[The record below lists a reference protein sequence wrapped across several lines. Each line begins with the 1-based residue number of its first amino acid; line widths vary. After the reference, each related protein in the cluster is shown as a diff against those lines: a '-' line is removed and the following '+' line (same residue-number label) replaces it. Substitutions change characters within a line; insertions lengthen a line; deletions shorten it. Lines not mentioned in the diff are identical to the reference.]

1 MVVPKRKHL
10 SAIVNVLEQERDD
23 ESLQDFVRR
32 KGVTKTSEISAAGF
46 DRVALTRQ
54 VRLGEIQR
62 LSRGVYAVSDHELTA
77 WHDLAE
83 ISKTSP
89 KAVVAL
95 VSALAF
101 HEIGTQMP
109 YETWIA
115 LPRGARVPALNRNLN
130 VTRFSEPG
138 YSAGIEEHEIEG
150 VSVRVYSPAK
160 TVTDCFRMR
169 SKVGYDV
176 AIEALKEGWKLRK
189 YTMDDLFRFAEINK
203 VDNVMRP
210 YIEAIAS

>member
-1 MVVPKRKHL
+1 M
-10 SAIVNVLEQERDD
+10 EQDQTN
-23 ESLQDFVRR
+23 ESLLEFVRR
-32 KGVTKTSEISAAGF
+32 RGVSKTSEISAAGF
-46 DRVALTRQ
+46 DRVALTRS
-54 VRLGEIQR
+54 VKSGEIRR
-62 LSRGVYAVSDHELTA
+62 LSRGIYAVSDHELTE

-83 ISKTSP
+83 ISKSSP

-95 VSALAF
+95 VSALSF

-130 VTRFSEPG
+130 ITRFSEPA

-150 VSVRVYSPAK
+150 VNVRIYSPAK
-160 TVTDCFRMR
+160 TITDCFRMR

-176 AIEALKEGWKLRK
+176 AIEALKEGWRLRK
-189 YTMDDLFRFAEINK
+189 FTMSDLNEFAEMNK
-203 VDNVMRP
+203 VDKVMRP
-210 YIEAIAS
+210 YIEAITA